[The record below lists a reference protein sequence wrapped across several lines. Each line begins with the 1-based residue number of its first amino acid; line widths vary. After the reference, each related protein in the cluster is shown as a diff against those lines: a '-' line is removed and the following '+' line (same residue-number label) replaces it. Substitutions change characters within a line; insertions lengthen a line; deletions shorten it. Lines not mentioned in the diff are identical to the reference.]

1 MKTDP
6 SKATISTIYRTI
18 GSMTKLNT
26 LLLDE
31 VPITDTL
38 QDVFNNQN
46 LKYLTLRRPRKRF
59 YKIQQ
64 SKRLATYFMFRGS
77 DCSMSHLFINL

>member
-1 MKTDP
+1 MKN
-6 SKATISTIYRTI
+6 
-18 GSMTKLNT
+18 LNT

-59 YKIQQ
+59 INVTETYRSIY
-64 SKRLATYFMFRGS
+64 RLGRF
-77 DCSMSHLFINL
+77 

>member
-1 MKTDP
+1 
-6 SKATISTIYRTI
+6 
-18 GSMTKLNT
+18 MTKLNT

-59 YKIQQ
+59 NKAIE
-64 SKRLATYFMFRGS
+64 SERKVGRLFPDGYSRVGGENDLNVIIRMK
-77 DCSMSHLFINL
+77 

>member
-1 MKTDP
+1 
-6 SKATISTIYRTI
+6 
-18 GSMTKLNT
+18 MTKLHT

-31 VPITDTL
+31 IPITDTL

-59 YKIQQ
+59 YKIQPENQ
-64 SKRLATYFMFRGS
+64 NVF
-77 DCSMSHLFINL
+77 HVV

>member
-1 MKTDP
+1 
-6 SKATISTIYRTI
+6 
-18 GSMTKLNT
+18 MTKLHT

-31 VPITDTL
+31 IPITDTL

-59 YKIQQ
+59 YKIQHENQ
-64 SKRLATYFMFRGS
+64 NV
-77 DCSMSHLFINL
+77 DP